1 MKTST
6 FGGNNPEIIKLP
18 ISTTSA
24 EKNVK
29 LEDMNIFNFKK
40 PNYNKSYIEEYLKK
54 IHFTGKKEAFEISND
69 FMNEEDQEIDREIH
83 QYQKKLTDTMEH
95 IKSLGF
101 RKTKRH
107 VKDPSESRYIDQLL
121 DILTDQEPILTKLI
135 IRDQEKL
142 EMKNEIRTLRS
153 LIETCIKT
161 NDDKTKEHEKEVKS
175 LRDLIENF
183 NENRVFSLEMENKKL
198 KDEVE
203 RLKRENNDI
212 QELLDKKS
220 KELSFLY
227 ADAVNTKESII
238 TKLKNLKELKDRLN
252 QEKQR
257 MDQEKREFNISAPDS
272 PEKDKKQAFII
283 NETGKKLENK
293 SNINNNSKFKFN
305 KSEDIDNGTVNGRF
319 SKFTAEILADNK
331 PFGEQSGKKSN
342 LNSQPILLK
351 DLKDPPS
358 SKGLFYQDIT
368 TSEKL
373 KPGFILS
380 RTNSNISSTYK
391 FLLII
396 LIFIL
401 YI

>member
-1 MKTST
+1 
-6 FGGNNPEIIKLP
+6 
-18 ISTTSA
+18 
-24 EKNVK
+24 
-29 LEDMNIFNFKK
+29 
-40 PNYNKSYIEEYLKK
+40 
-54 IHFTGKKEAFEISND
+54 
-69 FMNEEDQEIDREIH
+69 
-83 QYQKKLTDTMEH
+83 MEH

-227 ADAVNTKESII
+227 ADAENTKESII
-238 TKLKNLKELKDRLN
+238 TELKNLKELKDRLN

-257 MDQEKREFNISAPDS
+257 MDQEKREFNISA
-272 PEKDKKQAFII
+272 
-283 NETGKKLENK
+283 L
-293 SNINNNSKFKFN
+293 
-305 KSEDIDNGTVNGRF
+305 
-319 SKFTAEILADNK
+319 L
-331 PFGEQSGKKSN
+331 KKSKNKLLSLMN
-342 LNSQPILLK
+342 LERN
-351 DLKDPPS
+351 
-358 SKGLFYQDIT
+358 
-368 TSEKL
+368 
-373 KPGFILS
+373 
-380 RTNSNISSTYK
+380 
-391 FLLII
+391 
-396 LIFIL
+396 
-401 YI
+401 